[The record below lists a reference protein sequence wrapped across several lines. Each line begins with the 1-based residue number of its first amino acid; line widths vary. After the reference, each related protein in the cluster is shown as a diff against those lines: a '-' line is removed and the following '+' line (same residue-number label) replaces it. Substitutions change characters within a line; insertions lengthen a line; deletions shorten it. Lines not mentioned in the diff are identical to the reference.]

1 MVSGRYV
8 KKRFEPVN
16 TKIVGLHKDG
26 YGITDDPRLCVHG
39 ALAGEDVTALPFT
52 RKKQKIFA
60 KTTEIHKASDDRCEP
75 MCSVAADCGGC
86 SLQHYDPLAQIKH
99 KQSFL
104 FDTLADTQPSGYF
117 PPLTGPVSH
126 YRAKGRLGVKYVD
139 KKERVLV
146 GFREKLKP
154 YITEATNCYVLKKP
168 VSDLLES
175 LARLI
180 EGFSDPRTLPQ
191 IEVAMG
197 DADAALVFRHLNDL
211 DLNDL
216 EQLKSFGAAHQLHV
230 YLQPGNLA
238 TVHKIWPADGI
249 ERLEYALPDFDLTF
263 EFHPMDFT
271 QINPEI
277 NRKMVAKA
285 IEYLDV
291 NDADCVFD
299 AFCGIGNFSLAVARR
314 AKHVIGIEASIPSV
328 ERAKVNA
335 AKNALHNTE
344 FHVADLFA
352 EGLDIPALQQ
362 ANKVLLDPPRSGA
375 FEVCK
380 KLASSKVERVV
391 YVSCNP
397 ETLARDAEILVASGY
412 QFEGAGVIDM
422 FPHTTHVESIAC
434 FSR

>member
-1 MVSGRYV
+1 M

-352 EGLDIPALQQ
+352 EGFDIPALQQ

>member
-1 MVSGRYV
+1 M

-117 PPLTGPVSH
+117 SPLTGPVSH

-154 YITEATNCYVLKKP
+154 YITEATNCCVLKKP

>member
-1 MVSGRYV
+1 M

-26 YGITDDPRLCVHG
+26 YGITEDPKLCVHG
-39 ALAGEDVTALPFT
+39 ALAGEEVTALPFT

-60 KTTEIHKASDDRCEP
+60 KTTAVLEASVDRCVP
-75 MCSVAADCGGC
+75 MCPVAADCGGC
-86 SLQHYDPLAQIKH
+86 SLQHYDPQAQIEH
-99 KQSFL
+99 KQTFL
-104 FDTLADTQPSGYF
+104 VDTLADTQPASYF
-117 PPLTGPVSH
+117 PPLTGTVSH

-154 YITEATNCYVLKKP
+154 YITETTNCFVLRKP
-168 VSDLLES
+168 VSDLLEP

-180 EGFSDPRTLPQ
+180 ESLSDPRTLPQ
-191 IEVAMG
+191 IEVAIG
-197 DADAALVFRHLNDL
+197 DANAALVFRHLNEL
-211 DLNDL
+211 DDNDL
-216 EQLKSFGAAHQLHV
+216 ERLKAFGAAHELHV
-230 YLQPGNLA
+230 YLQPGNLE
-238 TVHKIWPADGI
+238 TVHKLWPADGI
-249 ERLEYALPDFDLTF
+249 ERLQYALPDFDLTF
-263 EFHPMDFT
+263 DFHPMDFT

-299 AFCGIGNFSLAVARR
+299 AFCGIGNFSLAMARR

-328 ERAKVNA
+328 ERAKSNA
-335 AKNALHNTE
+335 VKNSLHNTE
-344 FHVADLFA
+344 FYVADLFA
-352 EGLDIPALQQ
+352 EGPDMPALQQ
-362 ANKVLLDPPRSGA
+362 ANKVLLDPHRSGA

-397 ETLARDAEILVASGY
+397 ETLARDAEILVAGGY
-412 QFEGAGVIDM
+412 QFDGAGVIDM

-434 FSR
+434 FSK

>member
-75 MCSVAADCGGC
+75 MCPVAADCGGC

-352 EGLDIPALQQ
+352 EGFDIPALQQ

>member
-1 MVSGRYV
+1 M